1 MMSPRVSM
9 YAENH
14 NFADRATPMKDQGV
28 TRESIII
35 EDDCWI
41 ASNSI
46 ILAGVR
52 IGQGSIIAAGSVVT
66 KDVEPMSVMGG
77 NPAKLIKYRETP

>member
-1 MMSPRVSM
+1 MISPRVSI

-14 NFADRATPMKDQGV
+14 NFQNPDVIMKDQGV
-28 TRESIII
+28 TRQKVTI

-46 ILAGVR
+46 ILAGVTVGKGSV
-52 IGQGSIIAAGSVVT
+52 IGAGSVVT
-66 KDVEPMSVMGG
+66 KDVPAFSIVAG
-77 NPAKLIKYRETP
+77 NPAKIIKSRLQ